1 MNQTDVTAGCLL
13 RRELRDHD
21 ELKNTISDYT
31 SFSGYWNNG
40 TIGCSGTLALESMYR
55 KTGSRPLMMVARP
68 RAVPIPLPRIALG
81 PTRLNL
87 DTLIS
92 KDRRGPKRLTGIHGG
107 IL

>member
-1 MNQTDVTAGCLL
+1 M
-13 RRELRDHD
+13 
-21 ELKNTISDYT
+21 I
-31 SFSGYWNNG
+31 
-40 TIGCSGTLALESMYR
+40 
-55 KTGSRPLMMVARP
+55 VARP

-92 KDRRGPKRLTGIHGG
+92 KDRCGPKRMTGLHGG